1 VYDAVSIED
10 RNKPTVTLTNMGFAN
25 DAESASR
32 GRGMP
37 VLRYVPTKVPCEA
50 SIMEDIEAGVD
61 GALDAIIAALT
72 KQMTAEEESPG
83 PKEPEKPARIIFRG
97 SLEEV
102 NRFYYQRGW
111 TDGLPIIPPTEE
123 AVAEMLTGTDL
134 PTDHLLGKLQSRNGK
149 ATIEKI
155 AINAVMAG
163 ALPTYLPVLIAG
175 TINLLESEPGFMGYT
190 TFGFSTGSWA
200 PFWIING
207 PIRNQINVN
216 NSSGAFSPGN
226 IANAAIGRAMGLIV
240 KNIGGVRKGVEDM
253 GVMGNPMKYTM
264 VISENEEESPWEPL
278 HVEHGYKKEDSTIS
292 LAFPQT
298 YLQHWPYSAD
308 AKGVLNAIVDKT
320 PRGMRYTYI
329 ITPPHAKNLAREGY
343 SKEDVK
349 KYVAENKLVD
359 VSRIMAQAGM
369 GRPPGPPPPGMGS
382 RPTPKPGDKV
392 PMIRDHKFIRVIV
405 GGGPGAFIAH
415 VVGGGATPGK
425 KEIQKIE
432 LPKNWDKL
440 VARYKNVVPT
450 YAKY

>member
-10 RNKPTVTLTNMGFAN
+10 RKKPIAVMVNKGFAN

-32 GRGMP
+32 GKGMP
-37 VLRYVPTKVPCEA
+37 VLRVVPTAVPCEA

-72 KQMTAEEESPG
+72 KPLTAEEKSP
-83 PKEPEKPARIIFRG
+83 EPEETEKPARIIFKG
-97 SLEEV
+97 SLEEI
-102 NRFYYQRGW
+102 NRFFYQRGW

-134 PTDHLLGKLQSRNGK
+134 PPDRLLGKLQSRLGK
-149 ATIEKI
+149 ATVEKI

-175 TINLLESEPGFMGYT
+175 TIDLLESEPGFMGYT

-207 PIRNQINVN
+207 PIRNQIHVN

-226 IANAAIGRAMGLIV
+226 IANAAIGRAMGLII
-240 KNIGGVRKGVEDM
+240 KNIGGVRKGIEDM
-253 GVMGNPMKYTM
+253 GVMGNPMKYSM
-264 VISENEEESPWEPL
+264 VIAENEEDSPWEPL

-298 YLQHWPYSAD
+298 YIQHWPYGAD
-308 AKGVLNAIVDKT
+308 AQGILRSVVDNIL
-320 PRGMRYTYI
+320 RGMRYTLVF
-329 ITPPHAKNLAREGY
+329 TPTHAKNLAREGY
-343 SKEDVK
+343 TKEKIK
-349 KYVAENKLVD
+349 KYIAENKVIPM
-359 VSRIMAQAGM
+359 SRVMAAGM
-369 GRPPGPPPPGMGS
+369 GGPRPPGTPPGPM
-382 RPTPKPGDKV
+382 PGKEADMV
-392 PMIRDHKFIRVIV
+392 PLIRDYKVIRIIV

-415 VVGGGATPGK
+415 IVGGGATPGR

-432 LPKNWDKL
+432 LPKNWDRL
-440 VARYKNVVPT
+440 VAKYKNVVPT

>member
-10 RNKPTVTLTNMGFAN
+10 RKKPIAVLVNKGFAN

-32 GRGMP
+32 GKGMP
-37 VLRYVPTKVPCEA
+37 VLRVVPTAVPCEA

-72 KQMTAEEESPG
+72 KPLTAEEKSPK
-83 PKEPEKPARIIFRG
+83 PEEAEKPARIIFKG

-102 NRFYYQRGW
+102 NRFFYQRGW

-134 PTDHLLGKLQSRNGK
+134 PPDRLLGKLHSRLGK
-149 ATIEKI
+149 ATVEKI

-175 TINLLESEPGFMGYT
+175 TIDLLESEPGFMGYT

-207 PIRNQINVN
+207 PIRNQININ
-216 NSSGAFSPGN
+216 NGSGAFSPGN
-226 IANAAIGRAMGLIV
+226 IANAAIGRAMGLII
-240 KNIGGVRKGVEDM
+240 KNIGGVRKGIEDM
-253 GVMGNPMKYTM
+253 GVMGNPMKYSM
-264 VISENEEESPWEPL
+264 VIAENEEDSPWEPL
-278 HVEHGYKKEDSTIS
+278 HVEYGYKKEDSTIS

-298 YLQHWPYSAD
+298 YIQHWPYSAD
-308 AKGVLNAIVDKT
+308 AQGILRSVVDNIL
-320 PRGMRYTYI
+320 RGMRYTLVF
-329 ITPPHAKNLAREGY
+329 TPTHAKNLAREGY
-343 SKEDVK
+343 TKEKIK
-349 KYVAENKLVD
+349 KYIAENKVIPM
-359 VSRIMAQAGM
+359 SRVMAAGM
-369 GRPPGPPPPGMGS
+369 GGPRPPGTPPGPM
-382 RPTPKPGDKV
+382 PGKEADMV
-392 PMIRDHKFIRVIV
+392 PLIRDPRVIRVIV

-415 VVGGGATPGK
+415 IVGGGATPGR

-432 LPKNWDKL
+432 LPKNWDRL
-440 VARYKNVVPT
+440 VAKYKGVVPT